1 MFCSSFKFC
10 FFSKPSARRSLMG
23 KTKTSRMAKV
33 YRMKRIP
40 CHKSP
45 DKLLPEYTSEDEN
58 LNQHNSFDDHPM
70 QSDASNDDDPVRTG
84 RRQSDVDDDEDGD
97 DDDDDNGDDDDDDNG
112 DGIAVNG
119 RRSDAND
126 DIAENGRR
134 SDANDGIAENRS
146 RSDANDGIAV
156 NRSRSDADDDACDFC
171 ADTTQNVQQQ
181 DHNMNGEDAAADLV
195 HEGTCMNYKHFIV
208 LPSSRVDTALSCPVC
223 PMSTICLDPTKTSVF
238 QRFKECQSSGKTFG
252 KINKQLLFLS

>member
-1 MFCSSFKFC
+1 
-10 FFSKPSARRSLMG
+10 MG

>member
-1 MFCSSFKFC
+1 
-10 FFSKPSARRSLMG
+10 MG

-112 DGIAVNG
+112 DGIAV
-119 RRSDAND
+119 
-126 DIAENGRR
+126 NGRR

>member
-1 MFCSSFKFC
+1 
-10 FFSKPSARRSLMG
+10 MG

-112 DGIAVNG
+112 DGIAVNGRRSDAKDGIAVNG